1 MIELERQIHDYYD
14 RITIPVTTDE
24 YTRMATG
31 VPVVQRRSRAWVL
44 AAAFVVVLIGVG
56 IMVLMAGESNPSFID
71 QPETSAPDPTTT
83 PAPAVSTAVATT
95 ATSVTSTTTTAEEQ
109 GAILATTKAK
119 PLPAQATCPP
129 GSDPDTPGP
138 VDQRRPRN
146 VDGAQAFDRHAGRI
160 IVLANDEQPRP
171 RTWTFDVCR
180 NVWQRMDPPE
190 EPGWEDP
197 VTLVYD
203 ADSDRTIAFAR
214 NRVWS
219 YDLAADRW
227 TKEGELPSS
236 MSFIAGWGEG
246 DRTAAVYH
254 HPSGLVIV
262 YDRDSV
268 WAYDVET
275 DTWTEVAQ
283 TPDPSRPVGL
293 GLPEDVTAVA
303 YDRER
308 NLLLAAVA
316 VPDGFLDDT
325 GLRSEYQ
332 YRSWLADA
340 VLEIWAFDP
349 ATGVWRLEPSQVPA
363 SVLWSR
369 DGWFYGPVSR
379 VVFDEANGVT
389 IFMSVGGWVE
399 AYDGRRNWRASRA
412 DGSMGDESDIRCHGV
427 DPVYDPLHGRIV
439 CQVGGGGVSSF
450 ATATGEWTWLLKWS
464 DRTS

>member
-1 MIELERQIHDYYD
+1 MIDLERQIHDYYN

-31 VPVVQRRSRAWVL
+31 APVIQRRSRAWVL
-44 AAAFVVVLIGVG
+44 AAAFMVVLIGVG
-56 IMVLMAGESNPSFID
+56 IMVLMVGENNPSFVD
-71 QPETSAPDPTTT
+71 QPETSSSDPTTT
-83 PAPAVSTAVATT
+83 ATVSASSTTVATT
-95 ATSVTSTTTTAEEQ
+95 ATPVSPSAEEQ
-109 GAILATTKAK
+109 GTILATTKAK
-119 PLPAQATCPP
+119 PLPTQATCPP
-129 GSDPDTPGP
+129 GSDPDAPGP
-138 VDQRRPRN
+138 IDQERPAN

-171 RTWTFDVCR
+171 RTWTFDACS
-180 NVWQRMDPPE
+180 NTWQRMDPPE
-190 EPGWEDP
+190 EPGWDDP

-219 YDLAADRW
+219 YDLSADRW
-227 TKEGELPSS
+227 TKEGELPGS
-236 MSFIAGWGEG
+236 MNFIAGWGYG

-262 YDRDSV
+262 YDRDST

-283 TPDPSRPVGL
+283 TPDPSRPAGS
-293 GLPEDVTAVA
+293 GLPHGVTAVA
-303 YDRER
+303 YDRDR

-325 GLRSEYQ
+325 GLRSESQ

-349 ATGVWRLEPSQVPA
+349 ATGSWRLAPSQVPA
-363 SVLWSR
+363 GVLWSR

-379 VVFDEANGVT
+379 VAFDEASGVT
-389 IFMSVGGWVE
+389 VYMSADGWVE
-399 AYDGRRNWRASRA
+399 AYDGQRSWRAFPA
-412 DGSMGDESDIRCHGV
+412 DGSMGDGTDVRCDSV

-439 CQVGGGGVSSF
+439 CQVYGGGVSAF
-450 ATATGEWTWLLKWS
+450 ATATGQWTWLLKPE
-464 DRTS
+464 R

>member
-1 MIELERQIHDYYD
+1 MIDLERQIHDYY
-14 RITIPVTTDE
+14 RQITIPVTTDE

-56 IMVLMAGESNPSFID
+56 ILVLMAGESNPSFVD
-71 QPETSAPDPTTT
+71 QPETSAADPTTT
-83 PAPAVSTAVATT
+83 APAPAVSTAVATT
-95 ATSVTSTTTTAEEQ
+95 PTPVTPTTTPADQQ
-109 GAILATTKAK
+109 GTILATMKAK
-119 PLPAQATCPP
+119 PLPPQATCPP

-138 VDQRRPRN
+138 IDQRRPDN

-160 IVLANDEQPRP
+160 IVLANDEQRRP
-171 RTWTFDVCR
+171 RTWTFDVCG
-180 NVWQRMDPPE
+180 NTWQRMDPPE
-190 EPGWEDP
+190 EPGWDDP
-197 VTLVYD
+197 ATLVYD

-219 YDLAADRW
+219 YDLFADRW
-227 TKEGELPSS
+227 TKEGELPGS
-236 MSFIAGWGEG
+236 MNFIAGWGYG

-262 YDRDSV
+262 YDRDSM

-275 DTWTEVAQ
+275 DTWTEIPQ
-283 TPDPSRPVGL
+283 TPDPSRPADS
-293 GLPEDVTAVA
+293 GLPDGVTAVA
-303 YDRER
+303 YDRDR

-325 GLRSEYQ
+325 GLRSESQ

-349 ATGVWRLEPSQVPA
+349 ATGSWRLAPSQVPA
-363 SVLWSR
+363 GVLWSR

-379 VVFDEANGVT
+379 VAFDEASGVAVY
-389 IFMSVGGWVE
+389 MSADGWVE
-399 AYDGRRNWRASRA
+399 AYDGRRSWRAFSA
-412 DGSMGDESDIRCHGV
+412 DGSMGDGTDVRCDSV

-439 CQVGGGGVSSF
+439 CQVYGGGVSAF
-450 ATATGEWTWLLKWS
+450 ATATGQWTWLLKPE
-464 DRTS
+464 R